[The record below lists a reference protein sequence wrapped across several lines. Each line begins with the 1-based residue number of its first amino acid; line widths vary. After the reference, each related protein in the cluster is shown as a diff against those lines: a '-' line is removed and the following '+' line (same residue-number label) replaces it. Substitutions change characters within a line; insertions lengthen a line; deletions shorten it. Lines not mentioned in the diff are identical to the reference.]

1 MFSTNGPDPSMMAVF
16 PQAVDYKDAFFQDL
30 KDTVDPLV
38 QNSLFL
44 YVAYEIKA
52 QEAAKF
58 KADPEADVPF
68 LKKEA
73 ELRGL
78 TVAGLALLVESK
90 GVAFK
95 DAVREMELLRIEFNI
110 RYKGAR
116 EHLDKLH
123 LRDEFIAKIKDIS
136 APLQ

>member
-1 MFSTNGPDPSMMAVF
+1 MFSANGPDLSMMTVL
-16 PQAVDYKDAFFQDL
+16 PKAVDYKDAFFQDL
-30 KDTVDPLV
+30 RHTVDPLV

-58 KADPEADVPF
+58 KADPKADVPF

-73 ELRGL
+73 ELRGVK
-78 TVAGLALLVESK
+78 VAELASVVESK

-95 DAVREMELLRIEFNI
+95 DAVRKMELLRIEFNI
-110 RYKGAR
+110 RYEDAK
-116 EHLDKLH
+116 EYLDKLH
-123 LRDEFIAKIKDIS
+123 LRDEFIAKIKEIS
-136 APLQ
+136 VPLQ